1 MVIDMLEGTVMII
14 EMITGIEII
23 DDEVVVGVEIGIHVT
38 VTERGIIVAIAG
50 VAATALMVTRS
61 MGGTVC
67 LLHVEVLVVAE
78 VAATVLMITRGVA
91 ETGLLIREYWNFFCL
106 SVVLSILFFC
116 SITISS
122 ASPASRSPSRSPP
135 RKTSPSPER
144 SPVRRKR
151 NDDRSPRSRSPS
163 T

>member
-1 MVIDMLEGTVMII
+1 MII

-78 VAATVLMITRGVA
+78 AKAEVAATVLMITRGVA
-91 ETGLLIREYWNFFCL
+91 ETVHHLRVGALAAPHLARHHLLLRDLL
-106 SVVLSILFFC
+106 SGASAMMTGRHVLGALRHEHCI
-116 SITISS
+116 I
-122 ASPASRSPSRSPP
+122 
-135 RKTSPSPER
+135 
-144 SPVRRKR
+144 
-151 NDDRSPRSRSPS
+151 
-163 T
+163 

>member
-1 MVIDMLEGTVMII
+1 MII

-91 ETGLLIREYWNFFCL
+91 ETALHHLRVGALAGPHLARHHLLLRDLL
-106 SVVLSILFFC
+106 SG
-116 SITISS
+116 SS
-122 ASPASRSPSRSPP
+122 AMMTGLHVLGAIRH
-135 RKTSPSPER
+135 EHCII
-144 SPVRRKR
+144 
-151 NDDRSPRSRSPS
+151 
-163 T
+163 

>member
-1 MVIDMLEGTVMII
+1 
-14 EMITGIEII
+14 MITGIEII

-91 ETGLLIREYWNFFCL
+91 ETALHHLRVGALAGPHLARHHLLLRDLLSGASAMMTGLH
-106 SVVLSILFFC
+106 VLGALRHEHCI
-116 SITISS
+116 I
-122 ASPASRSPSRSPP
+122 
-135 RKTSPSPER
+135 
-144 SPVRRKR
+144 
-151 NDDRSPRSRSPS
+151 
-163 T
+163 

>member
-1 MVIDMLEGTVMII
+1 MII

-78 VAATVLMITRGVA
+78 AKAEVAATVLMITRGVA
-91 ETGLLIREYWNFFCL
+91 ETVHHLRVGALAGPHLARHHLLLRDLLSGASAMMTGLH
-106 SVVLSILFFC
+106 VLGALRHEHCI
-116 SITISS
+116 I
-122 ASPASRSPSRSPP
+122 
-135 RKTSPSPER
+135 
-144 SPVRRKR
+144 
-151 NDDRSPRSRSPS
+151 
-163 T
+163 

>member
-1 MVIDMLEGTVMII
+1 MII

-23 DDEVVVGVEIGIHVT
+23 EGEVGVGVEIGIHVT

-91 ETGLLIREYWNFFCL
+91 ETALHHLRVGALAGPHLARHHLLLRDLLSGASAMMTGLH
-106 SVVLSILFFC
+106 VLGALRHEHCI
-116 SITISS
+116 I
-122 ASPASRSPSRSPP
+122 
-135 RKTSPSPER
+135 
-144 SPVRRKR
+144 
-151 NDDRSPRSRSPS
+151 
-163 T
+163 

>member
-1 MVIDMLEGTVMII
+1 MVIDMLEGTV
-14 EMITGIEII
+14 MITGIEII

-78 VAATVLMITRGVA
+78 AKAEVAATVLMITRGVA
-91 ETGLLIREYWNFFCL
+91 ETVHHLRVGALAGPHLARHHLLLRDLLSGASAMMTGLH
-106 SVVLSILFFC
+106 VLGALRHEHCI
-116 SITISS
+116 I
-122 ASPASRSPSRSPP
+122 
-135 RKTSPSPER
+135 
-144 SPVRRKR
+144 
-151 NDDRSPRSRSPS
+151 
-163 T
+163 

>member
-91 ETGLLIREYWNFFCL
+91 ETAVHHLRVGALAGPHLARHHLLLRDLLSGASAMMTGLH
-106 SVVLSILFFC
+106 VLGALRHEHCI
-116 SITISS
+116 I
-122 ASPASRSPSRSPP
+122 
-135 RKTSPSPER
+135 
-144 SPVRRKR
+144 
-151 NDDRSPRSRSPS
+151 
-163 T
+163 

>member
-1 MVIDMLEGTVMII
+1 MII

-78 VAATVLMITRGVA
+78 AKAEVAATVLMITRGVA
-91 ETGLLIREYWNFFCL
+91 ETVHHLRVGALAGPHLARHHLLLRDLLSGASAMMTGLH
-106 SVVLSILFFC
+106 VLGAL
-116 SITISS
+116 
-122 ASPASRSPSRSPP
+122 R
-135 RKTSPSPER
+135 PEHCII
-144 SPVRRKR
+144 
-151 NDDRSPRSRSPS
+151 
-163 T
+163 

>member
-1 MVIDMLEGTVMII
+1 MII

-78 VAATVLMITRGVA
+78 AKAEVAATVLMITRGVA

-116 SITISS
+116 SITISI

-144 SPVRRKR
+144 SLVRLKR
-151 NDDRSPRSRSPS
+151 NDDRSPRSRSHS

>member
-1 MVIDMLEGTVMII
+1 MII

-91 ETGLLIREYWNFFCL
+91 ETALHHLRVGALAAPHLARHHLLLRDLLSGASAMMTGLH
-106 SVVLSILFFC
+106 VLGALRHEHCI
-116 SITISS
+116 I
-122 ASPASRSPSRSPP
+122 
-135 RKTSPSPER
+135 
-144 SPVRRKR
+144 
-151 NDDRSPRSRSPS
+151 
-163 T
+163 

>member
-1 MVIDMLEGTVMII
+1 MII

-78 VAATVLMITRGVA
+78 AKAEVAATVLMITRGVA
-91 ETGLLIREYWNFFCL
+91 ETVHHLRVGALAGPHLARHHLLLRDLLSGASTMMTGLH
-106 SVVLSILFFC
+106 VLGALRHEHCI
-116 SITISS
+116 I
-122 ASPASRSPSRSPP
+122 
-135 RKTSPSPER
+135 
-144 SPVRRKR
+144 
-151 NDDRSPRSRSPS
+151 
-163 T
+163 

>member
-78 VAATVLMITRGVA
+78 AKAEVAATVLMITRGVA
-91 ETGLLIREYWNFFCL
+91 ETALHHLRVGALAGPHLARHHLLLRDLLSGASAMMTGLH
-106 SVVLSILFFC
+106 VLGALRHEHCI
-116 SITISS
+116 I
-122 ASPASRSPSRSPP
+122 
-135 RKTSPSPER
+135 
-144 SPVRRKR
+144 
-151 NDDRSPRSRSPS
+151 
-163 T
+163 

>member
-91 ETGLLIREYWNFFCL
+91 ETALHHLRVGALAGPHLARHHLLLRDLLSGASAMMTGLH
-106 SVVLSILFFC
+106 VLGALRHEHCI
-116 SITISS
+116 I
-122 ASPASRSPSRSPP
+122 
-135 RKTSPSPER
+135 
-144 SPVRRKR
+144 
-151 NDDRSPRSRSPS
+151 
-163 T
+163 

>member
-1 MVIDMLEGTVMII
+1 MII

-78 VAATVLMITRGVA
+78 AKAEVAATVLMITRGVA
-91 ETGLLIREYWNFFCL
+91 ETVHHLRVGALAAPHLARHHLLLRDLLSGASTMMTGLH
-106 SVVLSILFFC
+106 VLGALRHEHCI
-116 SITISS
+116 I
-122 ASPASRSPSRSPP
+122 
-135 RKTSPSPER
+135 
-144 SPVRRKR
+144 
-151 NDDRSPRSRSPS
+151 
-163 T
+163 

>member
-1 MVIDMLEGTVMII
+1 MII

-91 ETGLLIREYWNFFCL
+91 ETALHHLRVGALAGPHLARHHLLLRDLLSGASAMMTGLH
-106 SVVLSILFFC
+106 VLGALRHEHCI
-116 SITISS
+116 I
-122 ASPASRSPSRSPP
+122 
-135 RKTSPSPER
+135 
-144 SPVRRKR
+144 
-151 NDDRSPRSRSPS
+151 
-163 T
+163 

>member
-1 MVIDMLEGTVMII
+1 MMII

-78 VAATVLMITRGVA
+78 AKAEVAATVLMLTIGVA
-91 ETGLLIREYWNFFCL
+91 ETVHHLRVGALAAPHLARHHLLLRDLLSGASTMMTGLH
-106 SVVLSILFFC
+106 VLGALRHEHCI
-116 SITISS
+116 I
-122 ASPASRSPSRSPP
+122 
-135 RKTSPSPER
+135 
-144 SPVRRKR
+144 
-151 NDDRSPRSRSPS
+151 
-163 T
+163 

>member
-1 MVIDMLEGTVMII
+1 
-14 EMITGIEII
+14 MITGIEII

-78 VAATVLMITRGVA
+78 AKAEVAATVLMITRGVA
-91 ETGLLIREYWNFFCL
+91 ETVHHLRVGALAGPHLARHHLLLRDLLSGASAMMTGLH
-106 SVVLSILFFC
+106 VLGALRHEHCI
-116 SITISS
+116 I
-122 ASPASRSPSRSPP
+122 
-135 RKTSPSPER
+135 
-144 SPVRRKR
+144 
-151 NDDRSPRSRSPS
+151 
-163 T
+163 

>member
-1 MVIDMLEGTVMII
+1 MII

-91 ETGLLIREYWNFFCL
+91 ETALHHLRVGALAGPHLARHHLLLRDLLSGASAMMTGLQ
-106 SVVLSILFFC
+106 VLGALRHEHCI
-116 SITISS
+116 I
-122 ASPASRSPSRSPP
+122 
-135 RKTSPSPER
+135 
-144 SPVRRKR
+144 
-151 NDDRSPRSRSPS
+151 
-163 T
+163 

>member
-61 MGGTVC
+61 MGGTGM
-67 LLHVEVLVVAE
+67 L
-78 VAATVLMITRGVA
+78 I
-91 ETGLLIREYWNFFCL
+91 ETSI
-106 SVVLSILFFC
+106 ILFN
-116 SITISS
+116 I
-122 ASPASRSPSRSPP
+122 AGLH
-135 RKTSPSPER
+135 
-144 SPVRRKR
+144 
-151 NDDRSPRSRSPS
+151 
-163 T
+163 